1 MKIAIFSDCY
11 LDLTGGIITS
21 INSQREELEKLGHE
35 VIIFSTDYPK
45 TDKELKELAD
55 KKIYVVP
62 SCKYCFRGATPVS
75 RRPKIIEK
83 WLEKNH
89 SEIKDFDIFYIHYES
104 GCSIAGIRL
113 GKKYKIPTVQ
123 VMHGREDSG
132 EAVLIPFGFRTT
144 VARLLNWFHSWY
156 LPHSVNISPD
166 EYLATT
172 IARAKMWTLMVN
184 HANAADYVITPS
196 EHMKKKLQHYGV
208 IRKIVV
214 FPNGLA
220 DRSYPKN
227 PPEKTLE
234 DGHELRMIWHS
245 RVSAEKRIIVLL
257 KALRMVTGKYRLDV
271 YGGGTDLK
279 KAKRYVRRHHLN
291 VYLHGNT
298 PFDKVQEAV
307 KKAHL
312 DTLVSY
318 NFDNHPL
325 TLVEA
330 EANGIPVLICDK
342 DMAGLM
348 PKDSFVLAKDE
359 TPESIAEA
367 LNNLLADPDK
377 IRRMSRVMLNRR
389 EETKV
394 SNYIGSLVE
403 NFEDFLKKINLQ

>member
-1 MKIAIFSDCY
+1 
-11 LDLTGGIITS
+11 
-21 INSQREELEKLGHE
+21 
-35 VIIFSTDYPK
+35 
-45 TDKELKELAD
+45 
-55 KKIYVVP
+55 
-62 SCKYCFRGATPVS
+62 
-75 RRPKIIEK
+75 
-83 WLEKNH
+83 
-89 SEIKDFDIFYIHYES
+89 
-104 GCSIAGIRL
+104 
-113 GKKYKIPTVQ
+113 
-123 VMHGREDSG
+123 
-132 EAVLIPFGFRTT
+132 
-144 VARLLNWFHSWY
+144 
-156 LPHSVNISPD
+156 
-166 EYLATT
+166 
-172 IARAKMWTLMVN
+172 
-184 HANAADYVITPS
+184 
-196 EHMKKKLQHYGV
+196 MKKKLQHYGV

-245 RVSAEKRIIVLL
+245 RVSAEKRIMVLL

-279 KAKRYVRRHHLN
+279 KAKRYVKRHHLN

-330 EANGIPVLICDK
+330 EANGIPVLICDQ
-342 DMAGLM
+342 DMAGLV
-348 PKDSFVLAKDE
+348 PKDSFVLAKNE
-359 TPESIAEA
+359 TAEAIAEA
-367 LNNLLADPDK
+367 LDNLMADPDK
-377 IRRMSRVMLNRR
+377 IRRMSRVMISHR

-394 SNYIGSLVE
+394 SNRIGDLVKFFNE
-403 NFEDFLKKINLQ
+403 IKK